1 MRIQVIDNV
10 LDHFLIK
17 YLHGFF
23 LYNTPHTFTGG
34 SAPGEGSVFYVAE
47 SPPRAPLIEYM
58 FKKITSDEILNVNV
72 SIIRTY
78 LNIQHKE
85 MDGAFH
91 GDDGDLTLLLMITNN
106 PKEGGGE
113 FEYIDENKQIQKI
126 EYKQNR
132 LIAFDA
138 NIKHRGLAY
147 KGNEPR
153 ITLAYKTQFNQN
165 KIKK

>member
-1 MRIQVIDNV
+1 MRIKVIDDL
-10 LDHFLIK
+10 LDNFLIK
-17 YLHGFF
+17 HLNRKFLHD
-23 LYNTPHTFTGG
+23 TPHMFRGG
-34 SAPGEGSVFYVAE
+34 SMKDTSPFYLCNLNPEELMVGY
-47 SPPRAPLIEYM
+47 IYH
-58 FKKITSDEILNVNV
+58 KIVNEILNIDC

-78 LNIQHKE
+78 LNIQHSG
-85 MDGAFH
+85 MDGSFH
-91 GDDGDLTLLLMITNN
+91 PDDGDITLLLMITDN

-113 FEYIDENKQIQKI
+113 FEYIDENEQIQKI

-153 ITLAYKTQFNQN
+153 ITLAYKTNFNQ
-165 KIKK
+165 K